1 MLNYNDYYKRHGVR
15 RIQQFLSPLPFVF
28 SDLPRDSYYHYLSWD
43 QNPDID
49 TSFTLFVNQAK
60 RILVDFPT
68 ELTSTNG
75 HPIRLKTTAR
85 LLSNDFFRAHKNFK
99 YIPNAHLTNTD
110 QNTLIVMNYNY
121 LDHLYRYGPINI
133 APYHRW
139 YNLERTRWATIN
151 KLCEESSR
159 QHFVTIQLPKDLLA
173 VSILKRFEDQVSLSM
188 LKIFD
193 TPEELMFMQIWK
205 WLLVDGRENTVFGD
219 LTPKN
224 YMKVNLV
231 ILNQKK
237 EAFLINLGFLNS
249 WIKLTK
255 QQEEALYGTRSAVER
270 KEDLIKQ
277 LNAGKT
283 QLIPQ
288 MMRNLWVRFAMVF
301 KSNEQEE
308 LAVDVEPK
316 APGLPDDTAELD
328 KNEDAMIQDERS
340 DYRAEHEQENEDST
354 PDDMYS
360 GVKKG
365 GKKASPFDLA
375 KLDDVN
381 VGFNDTIDLKSKLTQ
396 FQQELEDLEAISK
409 QRLKE
414 KGIHIDDDGNVVDN
428 LDVNTNVLTR
438 AELTTLVYDRKSEKD
453 ELIKAIELAAE
464 VGQITA
470 AEYRKLV
477 ATANEYS
484 AKPEPYGSK
493 KRTDEFGK
501 VALEEVQLDDDK
513 IEMVI
518 PANVIDKT
526 MGRSTLNSFD
536 PDYINKIIRRNH
548 VAMVSSVQ
556 RAGILVKNHEVEI
569 DNSITGKFEV
579 HTLDLKPVEG
589 ASSTIRIRIPVI
601 NEDGTFVASG
611 NKYVMRKQ
619 RRDHPIRK
627 IGPTRVD
634 LNSYYGKSVVER
646 STRKA
651 NSPVEWLVRKINLAS
666 MEDHPLIN
674 NVAPGNVLVNGIKA
688 PYLYQGISANFRS
701 FTVGKYKFDFSYK
714 HRLELLAGGIEDES
728 ALAKYEKDGSV
739 LCGKIGKDLVF
750 MNQAEDILVLR
761 DGQLVNVG
769 TMFQL
774 MQFDQ
779 RAAPVDYAE
788 ARIFSKSVPVGIIL
802 GYHMGFNN
810 LLEFL
815 GVEYRTVEGRKQKDL
830 QADEYVIQFKDIAY
844 IFKRGD
850 VKSSLVLAGFHGYEK
865 EIKRYEANLF
875 NHRDIYFNLLESSG
889 MSAMYIREMGLIDQM
904 FVDPIT
910 ENILKSMNEPTTY
923 RGLLVRSCEL
933 LSEYAHPDSQ
943 DIDAQRLA
951 GYERISGAIYK
962 ELVTSIRAQR
972 NKSMVSKSKVEMS
985 PYKVWGTIMQDQS
998 IKITEDINPI
1008 QQLKEAEVITYV
1020 GEGGRAKEAMN
1031 RESRAFHINDR
1042 GIMSEATV
1050 DSTDVGINAYM
1061 SANPNLANMYG
1072 VVKKDKE
1079 FNPANLMSTSALL
1092 APGAYRDD

>member
-15 RIQQFLSPLPFVF
+15 RIQQFLSPVPFVF
-28 SDLPRDSYYHYLSWD
+28 SDLPRDSYFHYLSWD

-49 TSFTLFVNQAK
+49 TSFTLFVNQSK
-60 RILVDFPT
+60 RILVDFPE
-68 ELTSTNG
+68 ELASTNG

-99 YIPNAHLTNTD
+99 YLRNAHLTNTD
-110 QNTLIVMNYNY
+110 QNTLLVMNYNY

-139 YNLERTRWATIN
+139 FNIERTRWATIN
-151 KLCEESSR
+151 KLCDESSR

-173 VSILKRFEDQVSLSM
+173 VSILKRFEDQVNPSM

-193 TPEELMFMQIWK
+193 TPEELMFMQVWK

-224 YMKVNLV
+224 YMKVNLI

-255 QQEEALYGTRSAVER
+255 QQEVALYGTQSPAER

-316 APGLPDDTAELD
+316 APGLPDDTTELD
-328 KNEDAMIQDERS
+328 KNEDAMVKDEHS
-340 DYRAEHEQENEDST
+340 EYRAEHDQENEDST

-365 GKKASPFDLA
+365 RKPAPFDLA

-381 VGFNDTIDLKSKLTQ
+381 AGFNDTIDLKSKLTQ

-428 LDVNTNVLTR
+428 LDVNAKVLSKP
-438 AELTTLVYDRKSEKD
+438 ELNALVYERKSERED
-453 ELIKAIELAAE
+453 LIKAIDLAAE

-470 AEYRKLV
+470 AEYRKNV
-477 ATANEYS
+477 AIANEYS

-501 VALEEVQLDDDK
+501 VSQEDIALDAAK
-513 IEMVI
+513 TEMVI
-518 PANVIDKT
+518 PETVLDKT
-526 MGRSTLNSFD
+526 MGQSTLNSFD
-536 PDYINKIIRRNH
+536 TDYINKIMRRNH
-548 VAMVSSVQ
+548 VAMVTSVQ

-619 RRDHPIRK
+619 RRDQPIRK
-627 IGPTRVD
+627 IDPITVA
-634 LNSYYGKSVVER
+634 LTSYYGKSFVER

-666 MEDHPLIN
+666 MEDHPLITS
-674 NVAPGNVLVNGIKA
+674 VAPGNVHVNGIKA
-688 PYLYQGISANFRS
+688 PYLYQGLSTNYRS
-701 FTVGKYKFDFSYK
+701 FAVGKYKFDFSYK
-714 HRLELLAGGIEDES
+714 HRLELLADPEND
-728 ALAKYEKDGSV
+728 AATLANYEKDGSV
-739 LCGKIGKDLVF
+739 LCGKVGKELVF

-779 RAAPVDYAE
+779 RSAPVDYAE
-788 ARIFSKSVPVGIIL
+788 ARIFSKSVPVGIVL

-815 GVEYRTVEGRKQKDL
+815 DVEYRVVEGRKQKDL
-830 QADEYVIQFKDIAY
+830 QADEYVVQFKDISY

-865 EIKRYEANLF
+865 EIKRYEAELF
-875 NHRDIYFNLLESSG
+875 NHRDVYFNLLESSG

-910 ENILKSMNEPTTY
+910 EGILKSMNEPTTY

-933 LSEYAHPDSQ
+933 LATYDHPHSQ
-943 DIDAQRLA
+943 DIKAQRLA
-951 GYERISGAIYK
+951 GYERVSGAIYK

-1008 QQLKEAEVITYV
+1008 QQLKETEVVTYV

-1031 RESRAFHINDR
+1031 RDSRAFHINDQ
-1042 GIMSEATV
+1042 GIMSEGTV

-1072 VVKKDKE
+1072 IVKDQKDL
-1079 FNPANLMSTSALL
+1079 NPANLMSTAALL